1 MSSHL
6 CSVPRLLQRGAHGPG
21 HGELIRSEWVM
32 SQVTIS
38 ALKSHLSE
46 HLRRAEAGEVI
57 EVLDRARPI
66 AKVGPIDRG
75 EDGLETIPPTR
86 SFASVRA
93 IRLPPLGTTVNSLEA
108 LRQERG
114 SR

>member
-1 MSSHL
+1 MTRV
-6 CSVPRLLQRGAHGPG
+6 C
-21 HGELIRSEWVM
+21 ISE
-32 SQVTIS
+32 
-38 ALKSHLSE
+38 LKSHLSE

-66 AKVGPIDRG
+66 AKVVPMGG
-75 EDGLETIPPTR
+75 EGATLELIAAER

-93 IRLPPLGTTVNSLEA
+93 VRLPPTELSMSSLEA

>member
-1 MSSHL
+1 
-6 CSVPRLLQRGAHGPG
+6 
-21 HGELIRSEWVM
+21 M
-32 SQVTIS
+32 SQVSIS
-38 ALKSHLSE
+38 DLKSHLSE

-66 AKVGPIDRG
+66 AKVVPMGGDSAA
-75 EDGLETIPPTR
+75 LELIPPTR
-86 SFASVRA
+86 SFVSVRTV
-93 IRLPPLGTTVNSLEA
+93 RLPPASLAMSSLEA

>member
-1 MSSHL
+1 M
-6 CSVPRLLQRGAHGPG
+6 
-21 HGELIRSEWVM
+21 
-32 SQVTIS
+32 TIS

-66 AKVGPIDRG
+66 AKVVPFTR
-75 EDGLETIPPTR
+75 EDGELEVVPAARP
-86 SFASVRA
+86 FASVRS
-93 IRLPPLGTTVNSLEA
+93 IRLPPLVLSVSSLEA
-108 LRQERG
+108 LREERG

>member
-1 MSSHL
+1 
-6 CSVPRLLQRGAHGPG
+6 
-21 HGELIRSEWVM
+21 M

-66 AKVGPIDRG
+66 AKVVPITQEG
-75 EDGLETIPPTR
+75 GLEVIAPST
-86 SFASVRA
+86 SFASVRGV
-93 IRLPPLGTTVNSLEA
+93 RLPPLELRVSSLEA

>member
-1 MSSHL
+1 
-6 CSVPRLLQRGAHGPG
+6 
-21 HGELIRSEWVM
+21 M

-46 HLRRAEAGEVI
+46 YLRRAEAGEEI

-66 AKVGPIDRG
+66 AKVVPIRR
-75 EDGLETIPPTR
+75 EVVELEMVPAQRP
-86 SFASVRA
+86 FASVRS
-93 IRLPPLGTTVNSLEA
+93 IRLPPLDLAVSSLEA
-108 LRQERG
+108 LREERG

>member
-1 MSSHL
+1 M
-6 CSVPRLLQRGAHGPG
+6 
-21 HGELIRSEWVM
+21 
-32 SQVTIS
+32 TIS
-38 ALKSHLSE
+38 AFKSHLSE

-66 AKVGPIDRG
+66 AKVVPIGTG
-75 EDGLETIPPTR
+75 EDGLEVIPPSR
-86 SFASVRA
+86 SFASVRS
-93 IRLPPLGTTVNSLEA
+93 IRLPPLALSVSSLEA

>member
-1 MSSHL
+1 M
-6 CSVPRLLQRGAHGPG
+6 RGEALLRPG
-21 HGELIRSEWVM
+21 GHSDQNRSEWVM
-32 SQVTIS
+32 TQVSIS
-38 ALKSHLSE
+38 ELKSHLSE

-66 AKVGPIDRG
+66 AKVVPMGN
-75 EDGLETIPPTR
+75 DGSAIEVIPSER
-86 SFASVRA
+86 SFAAVRSV
-93 IRLPPLGTTVNSLEA
+93 RLPPLALPMSSLEA

>member
-1 MSSHL
+1 
-6 CSVPRLLQRGAHGPG
+6 
-21 HGELIRSEWVM
+21 M

-75 EDGLETIPPTR
+75 GEDGLETIPPTR

-93 IRLPPLGTTVNSLEA
+93 IRLPPLGTKVNSLEA

>member
-1 MSSHL
+1 
-6 CSVPRLLQRGAHGPG
+6 
-21 HGELIRSEWVM
+21 M
-32 SQVTIS
+32 SQVSIS
-38 ALKSHLSE
+38 DLKSHLSE

-66 AKVGPIDRG
+66 AKVVPMGG
-75 EDGLETIPPTR
+75 EGAGLELIAPTR
-86 SFASVRA
+86 SFASVRSL
-93 IRLPPLGTTVNSLEA
+93 RLPPASLAMSSLDA

>member
-1 MSSHL
+1 MIQVS
-6 CSVPRLLQRGAHGPG
+6 
-21 HGELIRSEWVM
+21 ISE
-32 SQVTIS
+32 
-38 ALKSHLSE
+38 LKSHLSE

-66 AKVGPIDRG
+66 AKVVQVGD
-75 EDGLETIPPTR
+75 DGSAIEVIPSER
-86 SFASVRA
+86 SFAAVRSV
-93 IRLPPLGTTVNSLEA
+93 RLPPLASPMSSLDA

>member
-1 MSSHL
+1 
-6 CSVPRLLQRGAHGPG
+6 
-21 HGELIRSEWVM
+21 M

-66 AKVGPIDRG
+66 AKVVPFTRESG
-75 EDGLETIPPTR
+75 ELEVVPAERPF
-86 SFASVRA
+86 SAVRA
-93 IRLPPLGTTVNSLEA
+93 IRLPPLELTVSSLEA
-108 LRQERG
+108 LREERG

>member
-1 MSSHL
+1 
-6 CSVPRLLQRGAHGPG
+6 
-21 HGELIRSEWVM
+21 M

-57 EVLDRARPI
+57 EVFDRARPI
-66 AKVGPIDRG
+66 AKVVPIREEG
-75 EDGLETIPPTR
+75 GLEILAPSR
-86 SFASVRA
+86 SFASVRS
-93 IRLPPLGTTVNSLEA
+93 IRLPPLVLTVSSLEA

>member
-1 MSSHL
+1 
-6 CSVPRLLQRGAHGPG
+6 
-21 HGELIRSEWVM
+21 M

-66 AKVGPIDRG
+66 AKVVPIDRAD
-75 EDGLETIPPTR
+75 EGLETVPPVR

-93 IRLPPLGTTVNSLEA
+93 IRLPPLGPQVDSLDA

>member
-1 MSSHL
+1 
-6 CSVPRLLQRGAHGPG
+6 
-21 HGELIRSEWVM
+21 M

-66 AKVGPIDRG
+66 AKVVPFRR
-75 EDGLETIPPTR
+75 EAVELELVPAERPFT
-86 SFASVRA
+86 SVRS
-93 IRLPPLGTTVNSLEA
+93 IRLPPLRLPMSSLEA
-108 LRQERG
+108 LREERG
-114 SR
+114 TR

>member
-1 MSSHL
+1 M
-6 CSVPRLLQRGAHGPG
+6 
-21 HGELIRSEWVM
+21 I
-32 SQVTIS
+32 QVTIS
-38 ALKSHLSE
+38 ELKSHLSE

-66 AKVGPIDRG
+66 AKVVPIG
-75 EDGLETIPPTR
+75 NDGSAIEVIPSER
-86 SFASVRA
+86 SFAAVRA
-93 IRLPPLGTTVNSLEA
+93 VRLPALSLPMSSLAA

>member
-1 MSSHL
+1 
-6 CSVPRLLQRGAHGPG
+6 
-21 HGELIRSEWVM
+21 M

-66 AKVGPIDRG
+66 AKVVPIGRAD
-75 EDGLETIPPTR
+75 EGLETVPPVR

-93 IRLPPLGTTVNSLEA
+93 IRLPPLGPRVDSLEA

>member
-1 MSSHL
+1 MS
-6 CSVPRLLQRGAHGPG
+6 RQ
-21 HGELIRSEWVM
+21 EEQIRSEWVM

-46 HLRRAEAGEVI
+46 HLRRAEGGEVI

-66 AKVGPIDRG
+66 AKVVPIREEG
-75 EDGLETIPPTR
+75 GLEVVAPSR
-86 SFASVRA
+86 SFASVRS
-93 IRLPPLGTTVNSLEA
+93 IRLPSLALPLSSLEA